1 MGLWIWGFLVSYKKL
16 KWIGRCEWM
25 THNNKNTIRKE
36 QPMMNA
42 TMTCR
47 MDPRYM
53 DPRYMDPRILYD
65 VSMLPPMPPILVPL
79 VMPVREENKNKR
91 KWSEVVVAG
100 RKAETGRKAEE
111 TERKA
116 AETERRAEETERKE
130 LLEAEARGRR
140 MADGATEYD
149 DEEVVFLTS
158 MMRGKMNW
166 ADMCD
171 SSDEE

>member
-1 MGLWIWGFLVSYKKL
+1 
-16 KWIGRCEWM
+16 M
-25 THNNKNTIRKE
+25 THNNNKKTIRKE

-42 TMTCR
+42 TMTYR

-65 VSMLPPMPPILVPL
+65 VSLLPPMPPILVPL

-100 RKAETGRKAEE
+100 RKAEEAGRKAETGCE
-111 TERKA
+111 
-116 AETERRAEETERKE
+116 AEESKE

-140 MADGATEYD
+140 MALVATEYD